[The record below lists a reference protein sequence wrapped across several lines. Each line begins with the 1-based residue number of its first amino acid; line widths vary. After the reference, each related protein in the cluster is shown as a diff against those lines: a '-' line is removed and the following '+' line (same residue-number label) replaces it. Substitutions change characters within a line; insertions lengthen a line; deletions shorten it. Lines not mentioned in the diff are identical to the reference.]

1 MREIVEIEQK
11 CLHYLDTFSVNSARI
26 KAKQII
32 LDCLKKDA
40 VEKKMRGVRSTYL
53 YEKSAREYYSKYG
66 TVGEF

>member
-40 VEKKMRGVRSTYL
+40 VEKKMRSVRSTYL